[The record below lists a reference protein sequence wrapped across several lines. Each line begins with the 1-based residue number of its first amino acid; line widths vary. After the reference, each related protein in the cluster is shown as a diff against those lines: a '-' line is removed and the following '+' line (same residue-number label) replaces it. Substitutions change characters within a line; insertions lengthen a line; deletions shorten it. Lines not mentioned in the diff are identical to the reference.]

1 MFSVTDQQRRY
12 ALAILRIGLGII
24 FLAHG
29 YQKLFVMHP
38 TNVAGFFGGMG
49 IPVPLVNAWL
59 VSLLE
64 FGGGILLIAGAFTR
78 LLALGLAIDM
88 IVATLLF
95 HLPNGFYMGQ
105 KPGVEFTMLLAIG
118 ALALVVGGPGSPSID
133 ELRNKSTAS
142 AA

>member
-1 MFSVTDQQRRY
+1 MFAATDQQRRY
-12 ALAILRIGLGII
+12 ALTILRIGLGIVFI
-24 FLAHG
+24 AHG

-38 TNVAGFFGGMG
+38 AGVAGFFGNMG

-59 VSLLE
+59 VSILE
-64 FGGGILLIAGAFTR
+64 FFGGILLIAGAATR
-78 LLALGLAIDM
+78 LVALGLAIDM
-88 IVATLLF
+88 IVATLLV
-95 HLPNGFYMGQ
+95 HLPNGFFMGE

-133 ELRNKSTAS
+133 ELRNKSTES